1 MAVVQVKDR
10 IKELRRVR
18 ASELIPNPKNWRRHP
33 VHQADALRGVLS
45 EIGYADALIAR
56 ETPDG
61 LMLIDGH
68 LRAEISSDEMV
79 PVLVLD
85 VTEAEADKLLA
96 TLDPLASMA
105 VLDSDAF
112 AKLVE
117 SVTTDSDALAGM
129 FDSIKEGGYDALTP
143 MMTPTVPA
151 DEWDGM
157 PGFAQDDRTSWKRL
171 IVHFANHDDMQA
183 FGDLIGQSL
192 TDKTVS
198 LWFPEVERTSYV
210 DKRYVDES

>member
-1 MAVVQVKDR
+1 M
-10 IKELRRVR
+10 
-18 ASELIPNPKNWRRHP
+18 P
-33 VHQADALRGVLS
+33 
-45 EIGYADALIAR
+45 
-56 ETPDG
+56 
-61 LMLIDGH
+61 
-68 LRAEISSDEMV
+68 IS
-79 PVLVLD
+79 
-85 VTEAEADKLLA
+85 
-96 TLDPLASMA
+96 
-105 VLDSDAF
+105 
-112 AKLVE
+112 
-117 SVTTDSDALAGM
+117 
-129 FDSIKEGGYDALTP
+129 
-143 MMTPTVPA
+143 VPA